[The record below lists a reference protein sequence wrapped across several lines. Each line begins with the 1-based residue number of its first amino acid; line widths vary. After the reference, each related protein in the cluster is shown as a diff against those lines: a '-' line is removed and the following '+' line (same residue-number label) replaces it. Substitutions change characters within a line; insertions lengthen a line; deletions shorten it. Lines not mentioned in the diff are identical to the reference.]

1 MVRILSP
8 CLCRIKGTGLFS
20 NHNNAMELPHPNR
33 ATAIFFFMALIAL
46 QSCTGE
52 KKVYQSDC
60 DADMTYK
67 HVGFTQLID
76 SIQNYDQ
83 QYVEID
89 GTYKEGK
96 GLSAIVNDSLFSD
109 HSNIH
114 ALWVNFSQD
123 CPLYQAGT
131 HTGLFEYNNGKFT
144 QLNNK
149 QVTIRGKVDVK
160 QKGSANSY
168 KGCIDRVS
176 YVKL

>member
-1 MVRILSP
+1 
-8 CLCRIKGTGLFS
+8 
-20 NHNNAMELPHPNR
+20 MELPRQNH
-33 ATAIFFFMALIAL
+33 AAAVFSIMVLIAL
-46 QSCTGE
+46 QSCTSE

-67 HVGFTQLID
+67 HVSFTQLID
-76 SIQNYDQ
+76 SIQKYDQ

-96 GLSAIVNDSLFSD
+96 GLSAIVNDSLFVD
-109 HSNIH
+109 HSSKH

-123 CPLYQAGT
+123 CPLYLAGT

-144 QLNNK
+144 QLNNMK
-149 QVTIRGKVDVK
+149 VTIRGRVDVK
-160 QKGSANSY
+160 QKGNANSY